1 MLSSLQE
8 CYKLW
13 VGLAKRIGLIAGTIS
28 TIFVFTG
35 TACLA
40 GSSAFHRYHGLSLE
54 HWKRGYH
61 HSVGPQKQKR
71 HRSFKNRHLRRH
83 NYKFSSYSYWGGY
96 YDRSDSDDNIQININ
111 LILSPD
117 KKEENSETKI
127 EAREPLPPHIE
138 TLTEGSDNAVSSYQT
153 VNSGNTAA
161 HIVEYRADRK

>member
-1 MLSSLQE
+1 MASTLKE
-8 CYKLW
+8 HYKPW
-13 VGLAKRIGLIAGTIS
+13 VGSAKRIGLVVATIS

-61 HSVGPQKQKR
+61 HSVRPKKNKH
-71 HRSFKNRHLRRH
+71 HRYFKNRHLRRH
-83 NYKFSSYSYWGGY
+83 THKFSSYGYWGGY
-96 YDRSDSDDNIQININ
+96 YDRSDSNDNIEIN
-111 LILSPD
+111 LILPPD
-117 KKEENSETKI
+117 KKEEDSETKI

-138 TLTEGSDNAVSSYQT
+138 TLTEGNDNAVSSYQT
-153 VNSGNTAA
+153 VNSGNIAA